1 MKKQPSITA
10 IIFTA
15 IMAFANPVN
24 SQDLKDFGV
33 SRKSLFKSRL
43 PFHNMPLPF
52 HNTVR
57 DEGAEI
63 ILSTGNV
70 LSDYQHIDAID
81 SAQGD
86 SRFIVSHEGLI
97 WSCYYSRDHNMSC
110 IRTSWEPMFK

>member
-1 MKKQPSITA
+1 MKKQFSITA
-10 IIFTA
+10 FIFTA
-15 IMAFANPVN
+15 IFAFAHPVN
-24 SQDLKDFGV
+24 SQDLNLNDFGV
-33 SRKSLFKSRL
+33 SRKSLFKSML

-63 ILSTGNV
+63 ILSTGIV
-70 LSDYQHIDAID
+70 LSDYQHIHDID

-97 WSCYYSRDHNMSC
+97 WSCFYSWDHNMS
-110 IRTSWEPMFK
+110 